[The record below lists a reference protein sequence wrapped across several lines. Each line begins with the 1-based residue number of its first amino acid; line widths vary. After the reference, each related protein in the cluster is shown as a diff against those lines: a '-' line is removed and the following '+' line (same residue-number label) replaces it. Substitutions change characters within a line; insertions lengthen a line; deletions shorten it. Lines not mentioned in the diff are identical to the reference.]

1 MLTFLVRFLL
11 FEVLTTQDPR
21 NRLRGTLAL
30 AMQSNNASQRHYGFL
45 NTGVETCVALAYAAD
60 DESEYESKACDEQA
74 GAR

>member
-1 MLTFLVRFLL
+1 MLTFPVRFLL

-45 NTGVETCVALAYAAD
+45 NTGVETCVALPYAAD
-60 DESEYESKACDEQA
+60 GESGYESKACDEQA

>member
-1 MLTFLVRFLL
+1 MLTFPVRFLL

-45 NTGVETCVALAYAAD
+45 NTGVETRVALAYAAD
-60 DESEYESKACDEQA
+60 DESEYESKACDEQE